1 MVIVEFRFYEELNDF
16 LRPEQRKRPFCHA
29 YAERATVKHAI
40 EALGVP
46 HTEVEL
52 ILANGESVDFR
63 YVLHDGDRISVY
75 PQFEALDVM
84 SLVRVRDR
92 TLRKI
97 QFIADAHLG
106 TLARYL
112 RFLGFDTLYRNDFR
126 DDEIAQISLAQRRIV
141 LTRDRDLLMRRA
153 ITHGCY
159 VRAPLP
165 SKQLEEVTRRLDLAG
180 AIRPFTRCSVCNQL
194 LEPIDKQSL
203 HDMLAPD
210 IVCRY
215 KEFRVCRACHRVYW
229 QGSHWHR
236 LQRLIRSALGDTGTS
251 VVGIE

>member
-29 YAERATVKHAI
+29 VAERAIVKHAI

-52 ILANGESVDFR
+52 IIANGESVDFC

-75 PQFEALDVM
+75 PQFESLDVM

-92 TLRKI
+92 TLRRI

-106 TLARYL
+106 ALAKYL

-126 DDEIAQISLAQRRIV
+126 DDEIAQISLAQHRIV

-159 VRAPLP
+159 IHAPLP
-165 SKQLEEVTRRLDLAG
+165 SKQLEEVTRRLDLAR

-194 LEPIDKQSL
+194 LEPIGKQSL
-203 HDMLAPD
+203 RDMLAPLFYTV
-210 IVCRY
+210 IKSFGSAAHVIG
-215 KEFRVCRACHRVYW
+215 FTGRVH
-229 QGSHWHR
+229 
-236 LQRLIRSALGDTGTS
+236 I
-251 VVGIE
+251 GIDCSG